1 MKLTIAVG
9 TKNWS
14 SWSLRGW
21 LPVRASG
28 LAFEEHYVRLRHDDT
43 EDEVKKV
50 SPSGLVPLLT
60 VEEGGRRHQIWD
72 SLAIAEFMAEI
83 APAAGLWGG
92 GRGAGG
98 GRGGGGAGRPRG
110 SPPRPHRSA
119 GGSARHMP
127 GQTPSEGTARAITRI
142 VAVWEECLAASGG
155 PYLFGESFG
164 NADFFYAPV
173 VSRFHSYD
181 VALSGAAKAYAD
193 RVWHHPFM
201 REWLKAAA
209 QEVADGVV

>member
-1 MKLTIAVG
+1 MRRRLVISTIAIVLVVLGTLAVPVG
-9 TKNWS
+9 VIVYTVAEQQIDINLQKQADAINRMIRTGDTPDYGQVARFV
-14 SWSLRGW
+14 LGDDDGMR
-21 LPVRASG
+21 LVDDVDQEV
-28 LAFEEHYVRLRHDDT
+28 LFET
-43 EDEVKKV
+43 
-50 SPSGLVPLLT
+50 
-60 VEEGGRRHQIWD
+60 GGQ
-72 SLAIAEFMAEI
+72 
-83 APAAGLWGG
+83 
-92 GRGAGG
+92 
-98 GRGGGGAGRPRG
+98 
-110 SPPRPHRSA
+110 PP
-119 GGSARHMP
+119 G
-127 GQTPSEGTARAITRI
+127 ARAITRI